1 MTAMDRAA
9 LLRRLEELPPDF
21 FKTLTPDQRRHFR
34 FCKQVMIMLR
44 EEFQRYFSGGQSYSA
59 TMADK
64 KNQSY
69 LRSQRNRWLWFY
81 NLLFDHYDLLEVKA
95 AEDGV
100 KIPDTP
106 GEYLIACLEDYS
118 INLFWEASFGATAA
132 EATFSPSAS
141 YKAHQESNRLRPLF
155 EKDSEALSP
164 SERVKMS
171 RFIEKYAPQVL
182 HPGLPVLRSFA
193 EDVFISH
200 LKKDK
205 NVKKLW
211 RQYRIACDE
220 VEVESARVVHPQG
233 GLPGYRWEAGG
244 KIQM

>member
-34 FCKQVMIMLR
+34 FCKQVMLMLR
-44 EEFQRYFSGGQSYSA
+44 EEFHSYFSGGRSYAA
-59 TMADK
+59 TLADK

-81 NLLFDHYDLLEVKA
+81 NLLFDHYDLLEVQA
-95 AEDGV
+95 AQLGFN
-100 KIPDTP
+100 IPATP
-106 GEYLIACLEDYS
+106 GEYLIACLEEYS
-118 INLFWEASFGATAA
+118 IGMFWEASFGATAA

-141 YKAHQESNRLRPLF
+141 HKTYLELSRLRPLF
-155 EKDSEALSP
+155 DKDSESLSV
-164 SERVKMS
+164 SEKRKLF
-171 RFIEKYAPQVL
+171 RFREKYGPQTTIGIRL
-182 HPGLPVLRSFA
+182 LRSFA
-193 EDVFISH
+193 ETVFCSH

-205 NVKKLW
+205 RVKKLW
-211 RQYRIACDE
+211 REYRIACAE
-220 VEVESARVVHPQG
+220 IEAESARVVHPQY
-233 GLPGYRWEAGG
+233 GLPGYRWEDGV